1 METKYTV
8 KTDIAGKPSIYS
20 SRGIVCTMEAGY
32 DQTRHEDAALIV
44 RAANA
49 HDDLVAALS
58 ALVCTARTFRN
69 VPKDEQEW
77 TSLDDEA
84 LDAAFA
90 ALAKAKGEQ

>member
-1 METKYTV
+1 MNKSTQRAQAA
-8 KTDIAGKPSIYS
+8 IAKEVI
-20 SRGIVCTMEAGY
+20 RL
-32 DQTRHEDAALIV
+32 RHENSEL
-44 RAANA
+44 RNA

-69 VPKDEQEW
+69 VPKSEQEW
-77 TSLDDEA
+77 TPIDDEA

>member
-1 METKYTV
+1 MNKSTQRAQAA
-8 KTDIAGKPSIYS
+8 IAKEVI
-20 SRGIVCTMEAGY
+20 RL
-32 DQTRHEDAALIV
+32 RHENSEL
-44 RAANA
+44 RNA

-69 VPKDEQEW
+69 VPKSKQEW
-77 TSLDDEA
+77 TPIDDEA